1 VVRGGGQSEQTL
13 AALSV
18 LVEKGADVNAA
29 TPDGSTALHQAVG
42 RGDDIVKFLVEKG
55 ARLDAK
61 DKFGR
66 TPLDIAN
73 GVPGG
78 GGRGRG
84 GAPAEPP
91 PVYKE
96 TAALLKELAAS
107 RP

>member
-1 VVRGGGQSEQTL
+1 M
-13 AALSV
+13 
-18 LVEKGADVNAA
+18 
-29 TPDGSTALHQAVG
+29 G

-78 GGRGRG
+78 AGRGRG

-96 TAALLKELAAS
+96 TAALLKELA
-107 RP
+107 R